1 MKKIRAL
8 EPQLLVLEA
17 LTYNQWVITM
27 GQMLQATSMDLYIH
41 CVNVASIAAHMA
53 LFGNRQMLNEQGIS
67 PISLVLGAFLHDI
80 GYIGKGCC
88 SACGKNPQSMSYM
101 EQLAFDEHISAGL
114 EQVKH
119 HTDDPVVLDIVSM
132 HHEYLNG
139 TGYPNGCWAED
150 IPPHVRLV
158 SIANSLCA
166 YLENTQHTSSDST
179 PMLMTELLD
188 YLHNESISG
197 KYDITLLNA
206 FFDGIMSYYDSL
218 IPLHNGLRDYCSEKG

>member
-139 TGYPNGCWAED
+139 TGYPNGCRAED
-150 IPPHVRLV
+150 IPPHVRLCLLYTSDAADDSLH
-158 SIANSLCA
+158 SIRLLILRLCLWLS
-166 YLENTQHTSSDST
+166 YWIICIMKQSVENTI
-179 PMLMTELLD
+179 
-188 YLHNESISG
+188 LH
-197 KYDITLLNA
+197 
-206 FFDGIMSYYDSL
+206 F
-218 IPLHNGLRDYCSEKG
+218 

>member
-114 EQVKH
+114 EQVNLCI
-119 HTDDPVVLDIVSM
+119 TNISM
-132 HHEYLNG
+132 EQAIQMDAGQRISHLMSG
-139 TGYPNGCWAED
+139 SSPLP
-150 IPPHVRLV
+150 IPYALIWKIHSIRLL
-158 SIANSLCA
+158 ILRLC
-166 YLENTQHTSSDST
+166 L
-179 PMLMTELLD
+179 
-188 YLHNESISG
+188 
-197 KYDITLLNA
+197 
-206 FFDGIMSYYDSL
+206 
-218 IPLHNGLRDYCSEKG
+218 

>member
-132 HHEYLNG
+132 QQAIQMDAGQRISHLMSG
-139 TGYPNGCWAED
+139 SSPLP
-150 IPPHVRLV
+150 IPYALIWKIHSIRLL
-158 SIANSLCA
+158 ILRLCLWLS
-166 YLENTQHTSSDST
+166 YWIICIMKQSVENTI
-179 PMLMTELLD
+179 
-188 YLHNESISG
+188 LH
-197 KYDITLLNA
+197 
-206 FFDGIMSYYDSL
+206 F
-218 IPLHNGLRDYCSEKG
+218 

>member
-27 GQMLQATSMDLYIH
+27 GEVLQATSMDLYIH

-88 SACGKNPQSMSYM
+88 SACGKNPQTMSYM

-119 HTDDPVVLDIVSM
+119 HTDDPVVLDIVSCITNISM
-132 HHEYLNG
+132 EQAIQMDAGQRISHLMSG
-139 TGYPNGCWAED
+139 SSPLP
-150 IPPHVRLV
+150 IPYALIWKIHSIRLL
-158 SIANSLCA
+158 ILRLCLWLS
-166 YLENTQHTSSDST
+166 YWIICIMKQSVENTI
-179 PMLMTELLD
+179 
-188 YLHNESISG
+188 LH
-197 KYDITLLNA
+197 
-206 FFDGIMSYYDSL
+206 F
-218 IPLHNGLRDYCSEKG
+218 

>member
-139 TGYPNGCWAED
+139 TGYPNGCRAED
-150 IPPHVRLV
+150 IHLMSGSSPLPIPYALIWKIHSIRLL
-158 SIANSLCA
+158 ILRLCLWLS
-166 YLENTQHTSSDST
+166 YWIICIMKQSVENTI
-179 PMLMTELLD
+179 
-188 YLHNESISG
+188 LH
-197 KYDITLLNA
+197 
-206 FFDGIMSYYDSL
+206 F
-218 IPLHNGLRDYCSEKG
+218 

>member
-88 SACGKNPQSMSYM
+88 SA
-101 EQLAFDEHISAGL
+101 
-114 EQVKH
+114 
-119 HTDDPVVLDIVSM
+119 
-132 HHEYLNG
+132 
-139 TGYPNGCWAED
+139 W
-150 IPPHVRLV
+150 
-158 SIANSLCA
+158 
-166 YLENTQHTSSDST
+166 
-179 PMLMTELLD
+179 
-188 YLHNESISG
+188 
-197 KYDITLLNA
+197 
-206 FFDGIMSYYDSL
+206 
-218 IPLHNGLRDYCSEKG
+218 

>member
-80 GYIGKGCC
+80 GYIGRGCC

-139 TGYPNGCWAED
+139 TGYPNGCRAED

-166 YLENTQHTSSDST
+166 YLENFQIF
-179 PMLMTELLD
+179 LAKLCV
-188 YLHNESISG
+188 
-197 KYDITLLNA
+197 ITT
-206 FFDGIMSYYDSL
+206 
-218 IPLHNGLRDYCSEKG
+218 KK

>member
-101 EQLAFDEHISAGL
+101 EQLAFDEHISAGM
-114 EQVKH
+114 EQAIQMDAGQRISH
-119 HTDDPVVLDIVSM
+119 LMSGSSPL
-132 HHEYLNG
+132 
-139 TGYPNGCWAED
+139 P
-150 IPPHVRLV
+150 IPYALIWKIHSIRLL
-158 SIANSLCA
+158 ILRLCLWLS
-166 YLENTQHTSSDST
+166 YWIICIMKQSVEN
-179 PMLMTELLD
+179 MI
-188 YLHNESISG
+188 LH
-197 KYDITLLNA
+197 
-206 FFDGIMSYYDSL
+206 
-218 IPLHNGLRDYCSEKG
+218 C

>member
-1 MKKIRAL
+1 MIYL
-8 EPQLLVLEA
+8 SCVVLYVR
-17 LTYNQWVITM
+17 TTI
-27 GQMLQATSMDLYIH
+27 
-41 CVNVASIAAHMA
+41 VNGAAHMA

-80 GYIGKGCC
+80 GYIGKGC

-101 EQLAFDEHISAGL
+101 EQLAFDEHINAGL
-114 EQVKH
+114 EQVKK
-119 HTDDPVVLDIVSM
+119 HTDDHVVLDIVSM

-139 TGYPNGCWAED
+139 TGYPNGCRAED

-188 YLHNESISG
+188 YLHNEAISG
-197 KYDITLLNA
+197 KYDITLLNT

-218 IPLHNGLRDYCSEKG
+218 IPLHNGLHDYCSEKG